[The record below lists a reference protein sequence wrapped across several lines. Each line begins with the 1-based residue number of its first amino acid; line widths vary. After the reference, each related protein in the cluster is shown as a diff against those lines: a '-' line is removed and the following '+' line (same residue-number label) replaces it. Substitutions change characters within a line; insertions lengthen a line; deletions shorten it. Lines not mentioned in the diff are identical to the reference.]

1 VAEEQKPAKK
11 SSKVKWIILL
21 LVLLLLAGGG
31 AGAYWWFFLRQ
42 PPAQAEQATTEADKN
57 ATKGAGK
64 TDTAKSEGRLTT
76 LPPFLV
82 NLADPAGRRYLKLS
96 MDVEVNA
103 PAAVKEIEG
112 QTAKVRDAIILL
124 LSGKSYTEL
133 AAPEGKL
140 LLKNEVADRLNQILG
155 APRVTRVYFTE
166 FVIQ

>member
-1 VAEEQKPAKK
+1 MAEEQKPAKK
-11 SSKVKWIILL
+11 SGKVKWIILL
-21 LVLLLLAGGG
+21 LVILLLAGGG
-31 AGAYWWFFLRQ
+31 AGAYWWFFMRQ
-42 PPAQAEQATTEADKN
+42 PAPQTEQAPPPPEADKN
-57 ATKGAGK
+57 ATKADGAK
-64 TDTAKSEGRLTT
+64 REGRMVS

-103 PAAVKEIEG
+103 PAAVKEVEG

-124 LSGKSYTEL
+124 LSGKSYAEL